1 MCENAGLL
9 FGENEEAA
17 KIVSF
22 FYEQVEEMNITGLV
36 IGYPLELTGFQG
48 KQVEFSAFPAY
59 YGS

>member
-1 MCENAGLL
+1 
-9 FGENEEAA
+9 
-17 KIVSF
+17 
-22 FYEQVEEMNITGLV
+22 MNITGLV